1 MDRAVVSAAASG
13 TGEPDGVRLVLGTLD
28 LPDTPLAPRLLD
40 RYVDAGGRALDV
52 ANVYGD
58 GEASRAVGRWLARGP
73 AHRPVLYAKGC
84 HPPHCRPDLV
94 AAEVDAARTLL
105 GVDRI
110 DVFILHRDDLAR
122 PVSEWAEALLAQ
134 VEAGAI
140 GGFGVSNWTVERLRA
155 LRADLDAAGA
165 GHLRAFSNHF
175 SLARMLSPPWPGCL
189 ALSTDDL
196 NAIGDLGVAVLAWS
210 SLATGFFAGRDAP
223 HWDDRA
229 NRARRDRAGTL
240 AQRLGTTAPAVA
252 LAYVLHQPGHV
263 RPVVGTR
270 SATHLDEALGA
281 AAIRLEPDDLVWL
294 EDGADG

>member
-1 MDRAVVSAAASG
+1 M
-13 TGEPDGVRLVLGTLD
+13 RLVLGTLD
-28 LPDTPLAPRLLD
+28 LPDTRLAPRLLD

-94 AAEVDAARTLL
+94 AAEVDTARRLL

-122 PVSEWAEALLAQ
+122 PVSEWADALLAQ

-155 LRADLDAAGA
+155 LRAHLDAAGA
-165 GHLRAFSNHF
+165 DHLRAFSNHF

-189 ALSTDDL
+189 ALSTGRPARDRRPRRL
-196 NAIGDLGVAVLAWS
+196 GPRVVEPGDRLLRRPRHAPLGRSRQPRAPGSRGAARRAAGDVGSGRRPRLCPASARPRP
-210 SLATGFFAGRDAP
+210 AGRRDALHGAP
-223 HWDDRA
+223 R
-229 NRARRDRAGTL
+229 RGARRGRDPPRAGRPRL
-240 AQRLGTTAPAVA
+240 AGER
-252 LAYVLHQPGHV
+252 
-263 RPVVGTR
+263 
-270 SATHLDEALGA
+270 
-281 AAIRLEPDDLVWL
+281 
-294 EDGADG
+294 